1 MCVRKELQHAAV
13 DNSTFCAKVCA
24 SARFLRL
31 ALESR
36 SLQRCTRARFISCEY
51 ACFLLRYLCVGGCRG
66 SLSLCRLAIQ
76 TGSFLFPSLPQPLT
90 VTLNFQA
97 DASQSLCIPEGL
109 RLCTSV
115 SHFWNPSLLH
125 LDLRTNTLGLCGTWI
140 PWRWE
145 SLKYHH
151 CFPRHCS
158 ESTALTMSESISAGS
173 GPACINLNH
182 PHPAKSLNSD
192 WGRFLPGT
200 TQPVPVKLHQGWIWL
215 GTQGDRPPIHP
226 STGAAEIL
234 RSTLQR
240 TIDVKWRRPSAS
252 SLSLKCCY

>member
-1 MCVRKELQHAAV
+1 MCVCKISEISFEEQKLAKMYVCSLYILRICVFFIEILMCRWLQRKPESLQAG
-13 DNSTFCAKVCA
+13 NSDRLISFPFSA
-24 SARFLRL
+24 SASYCGLKL
-31 ALESR
+31 PG
-36 SLQRCTRARFISCEY
+36 RCWS
-51 ACFLLRYLCVGGCRG
+51 
-66 SLSLCRLAIQ
+66 
-76 TGSFLFPSLPQPLT
+76 
-90 VTLNFQA
+90 
-97 DASQSLCIPEGL
+97 ASQSLCIPEGL
-109 RLCTSV
+109 RLCISV
-115 SHFWNPSLLH
+115 SHFWNPSLWH

-151 CFPRHCS
+151 CLPRHCS
-158 ESTALTMSESISAGS
+158 ESTALTTSESISVGS

-215 GTQGDRPPIHP
+215 GTQGDSPPIHP
-226 STGAAEIL
+226 SMGAAEIL
-234 RSTLQR
+234 QSTLQR